1 MANGGGLLLPHQTGL
16 DDLRT
21 KPIVQFREIE
31 VPSLPIPPNRMSWQR
46 ALASLAEDGFWMHPQ
61 KASSVS

>member
-1 MANGGGLLLPHQTGL
+1 MANGDGLLLPHQTGL

-31 VPSLPIPPNRMSWQR
+31 VPSLPIPPNWMSWQCT
-46 ALASLAEDGFWMHPQ
+46 LASLAEDGFGMHP
-61 KASSVS
+61 KEASSVS